1 MEKASI
7 IEKIIEYKLKEY
19 VRGMRIDKEWR
30 KKMLNFLW
38 PILII
43 ISFLFSL
50 INGSIENINN
60 SIFESI
66 DKVINITITLA
77 GTMCLWC
84 GLMEIVKN
92 TSLINKLKRLLRP
105 FLNWLFP
112 EVKND
117 EEAMENISINTIANI
132 FGLGNASTPA
142 GIKAMESLQKINND
156 KKSLSNSMMTLIV
169 LNTASIEI
177 IPTTVIAI
185 RSSLNS
191 QNPTDIIVPLWIST
205 IVGTLTGIIVTKLII
220 KRSKNK

>member
-1 MEKASI
+1 
-7 IEKIIEYKLKEY
+7 
-19 VRGMRIDKEWR
+19 
-30 KKMLNFLW
+30 MLNFLW

-66 DKVINITITLA
+66 DKVINITITLE